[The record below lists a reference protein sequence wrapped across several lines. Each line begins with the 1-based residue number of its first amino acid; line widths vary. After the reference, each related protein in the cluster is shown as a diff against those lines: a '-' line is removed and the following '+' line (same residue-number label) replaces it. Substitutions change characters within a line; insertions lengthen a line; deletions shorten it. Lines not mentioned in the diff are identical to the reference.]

1 MRTKS
6 DASVIQQV
14 EADVGSPPL
23 QLPLP
28 LLCSEGLLRMPL
40 CQMAPAGHEALCHV
54 PHKLRMLDLHMS
66 GYNQQEL
73 SPLRLP
79 LPLLN
84 S

>member
-54 PHKLRMLDLHMS
+54 SHKLRMLDLHKS